1 MHVSDIQVCAE
12 THLFMKKR
20 ASWLLFPQVAI
31 GKGQLLFTLSL
42 SVIYLGIEGHLAVG
56 VVAWGG

>member
-1 MHVSDIQVCAE
+1 M
-12 THLFMKKR
+12 R
-20 ASWLLFPQVAI
+20 RNASLYEKESILVAFPQVAI